1 LTAVPFGTKVTI
13 VRRIFMDTS
22 ENQLFTVEEAL
33 TRLGQSR
40 RQGCLLVSQNNE
52 LIHLYVQ
59 DGFIVRAF
67 GAGGD
72 GKQTVEKA
80 MHATGASYTWLR
92 DIQPPNP
99 EKNIHLHIGEFV
111 LKHGDINRP
120 KSTDTGKLHKTHQKP
135 EGEVQFK
142 YFLVPKD
149 QQTVKHYL
157 TKATTVIGRDKSSDL
172 VIDNNDVSRRHCIL
186 DIQSRGL
193 HILDLDS
200 SNGTFLNGILVKD
213 SYLNPGDLIE
223 LGPCEFIVNRE
234 SNPVTK

>member
-1 LTAVPFGTKVTI
+1 
-13 VRRIFMDTS
+13 MDTS

-33 TRLGQSR
+33 TRIGQTR

-67 GAGGD
+67 GVNSE
-72 GKQTVEKA
+72 GKQSVEKA
-80 MHATGASYTWLR
+80 LHSPGATYTWLR

-99 EKNIHLHIGEFV
+99 EKNVHLHIGEFV
-111 LKHGDINRP
+111 LKYGDINQP
-120 KSTDTGKLHKTHQKP
+120 KTTATETGKIRKTGVKP
-135 EGEVQFK
+135 EENVKYK

-157 TKATTVIGRDKSSDL
+157 TKAATVIGRDKSSDL
-172 VIDNNDVSRRHCIL
+172 VIENNDISRRHCIL
-186 DIQSRGL
+186 DVQSRGL

-200 SNGTFLNGILVKD
+200 SNGTFVNGILVKD

-234 SNPVTK
+234 SSNETK